1 MRSPLSGWIGGK
13 SQLASRIIAR
23 IPAHRCYVEAFAGAA
38 WVLFKRPE
46 SEVEVLNDLNRDVV
60 TLYRVVQHHIE
71 EFVRYFK
78 WMLVSRDEFDRM
90 RRVDPETLTDV
101 QRAARFFYL
110 QKCCFGGRIV
120 RPTFGTATTRPPKL
134 NLLRIEEDLSAAH
147 LRLARTY
154 VECLPYEQAISKYD
168 SPDTFLF
175 VDPPYWGCEDYYGKE
190 MFSRDDFI
198 RLRDILAGIKG
209 RFLLTLN
216 DLPEVRE
223 IFGGFE
229 IEGQQLTY
237 TVGKGATS
245 AREIFITNY

>member
-1 MRSPLSGWIGGK
+1 MTGVQTCALPIGGK

-23 IPAHRCYVEAFAGAA
+23 IPAHRCYVEVFAGAA

-46 SEVEVLNDLNRDVV
+46 SDVEVLNDLNRDVV

-120 RPTFGTATTRPPKL
+120 RPIFGTATTRPPKL

-154 VECLPYEQAISKYD
+154 VECLPYEQVISKYD

-216 DLPEVRE
+216 DLPEIGRAHV
-223 IFGGFE
+223 
-229 IEGQQLTY
+229 
-237 TVGKGATS
+237 
-245 AREIFITNY
+245 